1 MNRKEHILYDLKKDI
16 IKNSNMINFI
26 KNYPIDFIEKIG
38 QSILI
43 RGKSDENWVYISSS
57 SKEEFEKLLKKY
69 DDEEYFA
76 VMEDWMIPYIA
87 KDKKIDWQLS
97 CMKLF
102 FPKEKE
108 LAKNKY
114 KMIQLSI
121 NDAEYIYKHSHY
133 KAYTS
138 IDYIKTRIEKGISL
152 GVYENEKLVAW
163 IMTHDDGAI
172 GFLHVLEEYRNKGYG
187 YDLIGAMIQKVRGM
201 GDIPFVHIE
210 EDNVKSMNLAIKIG
224 FIKDRKIHWMKRS
237 K

>member
-1 MNRKEHILYDLKKDI
+1 MNINRHILYDLKKDT
-16 IKNSNMINFI
+16 IKNINMINFI
-26 KNYPIDFIEKIG
+26 KNYPIDFVEKIG

-43 RGKSDENWVYISSS
+43 KGKSDENWVYISSS
-57 SKEEFEKLLKKY
+57 SKEEFETLLKKC
-69 DDEEYFA
+69 DDEGYFA
-76 VMEDWMIPYIA
+76 VMEDWMIPYIV

-108 LAKNKY
+108 LSKNKY

-121 NDAEYIYKHSHY
+121 NDAEYIYNHSHY
-133 KAYTS
+133 KEYTS
-138 IDYIKTRIEKGISL
+138 IDYIKTRIEKGIAL
-152 GVYENEKLVAW
+152 GIYENEKLIAW

-187 YDLIGAMIQKVRGM
+187 YYLIGALIQKLREIGE
-201 GDIPFVHIE
+201 IPFVHIE

-224 FIKDRKIHWMKRS
+224 FMKDRRVHWIKRS
-237 K
+237 